1 MGRRLLGDHI
11 TVPSR
16 KGPPRSSHTSE
27 AKTPPTPSAT
37 ACQALRAP
45 GTSDLITPE
54 LNTSF
59 SPVE

>member
-1 MGRRLLGDHI
+1 MGGRLLGDHI

-16 KGPPRSSHTSE
+16 KDPPRSGGSE
-27 AKTPPTPSAT
+27 AKAPPTPSAT
-37 ACQALRAP
+37 DCQALRAP

-59 SPVE
+59 TPME